1 MNVIDFGSALEAGRP
16 APSREQY
23 AAECELARTY
33 LARNAPDL
41 LDMVLGGDQRLER
54 RRRNQDVDRGR
65 LRTEVQAGR
74 STSGNVA
81 RGCHAPLWPEGP

>member
-16 APSREQY
+16 AMTPEQY

-41 LDMVLGGDQRLER
+41 LAYLFGGD
-54 RRRNQDVDRGR
+54 
-65 LRTEVQAGR
+65 A
-74 STSGNVA
+74 
-81 RGCHAPLWPEGP
+81 